1 VLSAWNVSTCSSIGS
16 TSTARSSRSRFGDSR
31 GMEDD
36 GPPRD
41 WLGEISEMLVNGGY
55 FRARMTSISAFD
67 KVRPAFTWRDGGGG
81 CTHKVA

>member
-1 VLSAWNVSTCSSIGS
+1 
-16 TSTARSSRSRFGDSR
+16 
-31 GMEDD
+31 MED

-67 KVRPAFTWRDGGGG
+67 KVRPCFHLDGGL
-81 CTHKVA
+81 HAPVA